1 MPLSGRIHRRGPGF
15 GREESDLL
23 RIVTAVLC
31 LALIPESRIAAV
43 GVPTTAPFDAVLEAR
58 ARNGGFDYAGITGQ
72 DKKRL
77 AAYLTN
83 LADAQPAV
91 MNGIEKKAF
100 YINAYNALA
109 IETLLENPGKSIKD
123 IGGAFNRVRHRVGGE
138 MLTLDDIENRL
149 REVKD
154 ARIHFAI
161 VCASRSCP
169 PLAERAYLAQGLSEA
184 LEKQGRAFVNDPAR
198 NVIDRGKGRIALSR
212 IFSWNRKEFER
223 DGGTLLK
230 FVSRYVNDP
239 ATAAWLAASSREPE
253 FLEYDWAPN
262 QP

>member
-1 MPLSGRIHRRGPGF
+1 MKRTAIALLSGFI
-15 GREESDLL
+15 
-23 RIVTAVLC
+23 
-31 LALIPESRIAAV
+31 LAPLAAAA
-43 GVPTTAPFDAVLEAR
+43 GVPDPAPFDAVLAAR

-72 DKKRL
+72 DSKRL
-77 AAYLTN
+77 AAYLAN
-83 LADAQPAV
+83 LGDAQPAT
-91 MNGIEKKAF
+91 MNVEEKKAF

-109 IETLLENPGKSIKD
+109 IQTLLENPGKSIMD
-123 IGGAFNRVRHRVGGE
+123 IGGAFSKARHKVAGE

-149 REVKD
+149 REAKD

-161 VCASRSCP
+161 VCASKSCP
-169 PLAERAYLAQGLSEA
+169 PLAPRAYVAQRLSEA

-198 NVIDRGKGRIALSR
+198 NVIDRGKERVALSK
-212 IFSWNRKEFER
+212 IFSWDRKEFER

-239 ATAAWLAASSREPE
+239 ATAAWLAASSKEPE